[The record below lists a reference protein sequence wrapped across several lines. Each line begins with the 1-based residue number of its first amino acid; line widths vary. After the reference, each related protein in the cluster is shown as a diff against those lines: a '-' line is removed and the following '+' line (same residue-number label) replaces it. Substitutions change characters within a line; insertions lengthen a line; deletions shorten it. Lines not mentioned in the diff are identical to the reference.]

1 MQVPRSLHEQ
11 VRRPRCWQRNSQ
23 TLISSLELRERRWRT
38 SARDCAVNAQRH
50 LRYSITNPVV
60 RLEAYEQTSR
70 ERHVHVGPVE
80 HHEHELRVLVRQCTK
95 SSRVPDPTVDRHL
108 SVNSGAE
115 RMGATTMCLAM
126 CVMTV
131 RGNPRKQQ
139 NMSCECVLKI
149 ACLGEGSSS
158 KPKATRSAR
167 RPARRR
173 RPPAQRPKAPQPA
186 QARRETP
193 RSRRVVLHNVTGDA
207 TRRCWRCERQ
217 GGQGRRGSE
226 SSPPD
231 RPS

>member
-1 MQVPRSLHEQ
+1 MEDECAGLCRQRAAPLEVLLSRGRRACTTAPR
-11 VRRPRCWQRNSQ
+11 VKN
-23 TLISSLELRERRWRT
+23 TGERTWCT
-38 SARDCAVNAQRH
+38 TQRH
-50 LRYSITNPVV
+50 ESRC
-60 RLEAYEQTSR
+60 SR

-126 CVMTV
+126 CVMTE

-158 KPKATRSAR
+158 KPKATEAQGVPQEGGDLQPNDQRLHSL
-167 RPARRR
+167 RRR
-173 RPPAQRPKAPQPA
+173 GVR
-186 QARRETP
+186 
-193 RSRRVVLHNVTGDA
+193 H
-207 TRRCWRCERQ
+207 Q
-217 GGQGRRGSE
+217 GASALY
-226 SSPPD
+226 STM
-231 RPS
+231 